1 MKHRHLLLLLALM
14 GWLGSGRTSLLAQEP
29 PRSPLAPPSEETT
42 LNPGDPPTPQ
52 FLQVELDVGADGL
65 GLRLRLHPS
74 WLALYRPS
82 VRVGQARTGPPIET
96 DTVPPLEGGADQ
108 LHQALEQ
115 ALNRAQPPTTPS
127 P

>member
-1 MKHRHLLLLLALM
+1 MKHRHVLLLLALI

-29 PRSPLAPPSEETT
+29 PRSPLTPPSAETT
-42 LNPGDPPTPQ
+42 LNPGEPPTPQ

-65 GLRLRLHPS
+65 GFRLRLHPS

-115 ALNRAQPPTTPS
+115 ALNRVQPPTTPS

>member
-1 MKHRHLLLLLALM
+1 MKHRHVLLLFALI
-14 GWLGSGRTSLLAQEP
+14 GWHGSGSTSLLAQEP

-42 LNPGDPPTPQ
+42 LNPGEPPTPQ
-52 FLQVELDVGADGL
+52 LLQVEVDMGAGGL
-65 GLRLRLHPS
+65 GFRLRLHPS

-96 DTVPPLEGGADQ
+96 ETAPPLEGGADQ

-115 ALNRAQPPTTPS
+115 ALDRAQPPATPS